1 MNIPVSTR
9 TPAQVWAAFAMG
21 SVALLR
27 AWLVIYPTGI
37 TVFTATPALIAFEVV
52 KTAILL
58 IILVR
63 TYVLINKENDQVA
76 RLKHFQ
82 VFTMAASVSVL
93 IDIAITLSKL

>member
-27 AWLVIYPTGI
+27 AWLVIYL